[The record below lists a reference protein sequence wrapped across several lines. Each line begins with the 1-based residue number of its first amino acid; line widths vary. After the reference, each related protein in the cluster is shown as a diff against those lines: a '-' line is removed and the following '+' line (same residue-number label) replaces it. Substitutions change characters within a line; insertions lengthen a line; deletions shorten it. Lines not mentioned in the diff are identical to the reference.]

1 MIKLIRSIFIVIGAA
16 ITLVSWPQ
24 YAMSQND
31 ITPQIVTP
39 EIERLLDRLDSLL
52 VKTPGFVREKEE
64 RIRRTREIYARATD
78 LERRYWMAS
87 ELYDEYCAY
96 DSDSAIYYINK
107 AQEYARR
114 LNRQDLV
121 DEMELNKSYVFSA
134 TGLLDEANNC
144 IERLDPNKLP
154 PALAVKYCDRVLFL
168 STHRDQYMGVKRDT
182 EVYSLMVDSL
192 LQEMTKYIR
201 PEDPQY
207 CWLMG
212 WSNLN
217 QKDKAKAAIPKV
229 ARIVDATDYTTRG
242 NAMDAWVLSKMYDRV
257 GDQTNHLKY
266 LILSA
271 MADVRASNKEI
282 ASLEELASML
292 YTMGDLDRANSYINH
307 SIAYAN
313 SYKSRVRLG
322 QLAMLQEK
330 ILTAIHERSEKEAR
344 QNRIYLIALCIFI
357 GILILA
363 SVFMLRQN
371 RLLRKSRKAIN
382 DANKALGV
390 KVAELQETREELKEA
405 NAKLSEMYEKA
416 RENARQL
423 SEVNESKEQYIA
435 NIFGICSNYINKIDE
450 FRANLHHLL
459 AERKFEQVLRI
470 VKSPELSYEEIK
482 ELYSNFDE
490 IFLKIYPDFVAD
502 FNTLLRPE
510 ERIELKNPGKLTTE
524 LRIFALVRL
533 GLNDSIKIAKFLHC
547 SVQTVYN
554 TRQRTRNKAVGPRED
569 FAEAVRA
576 LGKPE
581 I

>member
-1 MIKLIRSIFIVIGAA
+1 MAMLA
-16 ITLVSWPQ
+16 WPWN
-24 YAMSQND
+24 AMAQND
-31 ITPQIVTP
+31 INPSIVTP
-39 EIERLLDRLDSLL
+39 EIERLLERLDSLL
-52 VKTPGFVREKEE
+52 VKTPGFVREKED
-64 RIRRTREIYARATD
+64 RIKRTRDIYNRTSD
-78 LERRYWMAS
+78 MERRYWLAS

-107 AQEYARR
+107 AQEYARK
-114 LNRQDLV
+114 LGRQDLV

-144 IERLDPNKLP
+144 LERLDVNRLP
-154 PALAVKYCDRVLFL
+154 PALAIKYCDRVLFL
-168 STHRDQYMGVKRDT
+168 STHRDQYMGVKRDK

-192 LQEMTKYIR
+192 LQEMTKYII

-217 QKDKAKAAIPKV
+217 QKEKAQEAIPKV
-229 ARIVDATDYTTRG
+229 SKIVNSTDYTTRS

-282 ASLEELASML
+282 ASLEELAGMM
-292 YTMGDLDRANSYINH
+292 YDIGYLDRANSYINH

-330 ILTAIHERSEKEAR
+330 ILMAIHQRSQQQAR
-344 QNRIYLIALCIFI
+344 QNRVYLIALCVFLAV
-357 GILILA
+357 LILA
-363 SVFMLRQN
+363 SVFILRQN
-371 RLLRKSRKAIN
+371 RLLRKSRKTLN
-382 DANKALGV
+382 DANSVLGEKV
-390 KVAELQETREELKEA
+390 KELSETREELKKA
-405 NAKLSEMYEKA
+405 NSKLSGMY
-416 RENARQL
+416 ENARDSAREL
-423 SEVNESKEQYIA
+423 SEINESKETYIA
-435 NIFGICSNYINKIDE
+435 NIFGLCSNYINKIDE

-459 AERKFEQVLRI
+459 AERKFEQVMRI

-482 ELYSNFDE
+482 ELYSNFDD
-490 IFLKIYPDFVAD
+490 IFLKIYPDFVD
-502 FNTLLRPE
+502 NFNTLLRPE

-533 GLNDSIKIAKFLHC
+533 GMNDSIKIAKFLHC

-554 TRQRTRNKAVGPRED
+554 TRQRTRNKAIVPRED
-569 FAEAVRA
+569 FADAVRA
-576 LGKPE
+576 LGKPA

>member
-1 MIKLIRSIFIVIGAA
+1 MAML
-16 ITLVSWPQ
+16 TWPWN
-24 YAMSQND
+24 AMAQND
-31 ITPQIVTP
+31 INPSIVTP
-39 EIERLLDRLDSLL
+39 EIERLLERLDSLL
-52 VKTPGFVREKEE
+52 VKTPGFVREKED
-64 RIRRTREIYARATD
+64 RIKRTRDIYNRTSD
-78 LERRYWMAS
+78 MERRYWLAS

-107 AQEYARR
+107 AQEYARK
-114 LNRQDLV
+114 LGRQDLV

-134 TGLLDEANNC
+134 TGLLDEANNSL
-144 IERLDPNKLP
+144 ERLDVNRLP
-154 PALAVKYCDRVLFL
+154 PALAIKYCDRVLFL

-192 LQEMTKYIR
+192 LQEMTKYIT

-217 QKDKAKAAIPKV
+217 QKEKAQEAIPKV
-229 ARIVDATDYTTRG
+229 SKIVNSTDYTTRS

-282 ASLEELASML
+282 ASLEELAGMM
-292 YTMGDLDRANSYINH
+292 YDIGYLDRANSYINH

-330 ILTAIHERSEKEAR
+330 ILMAIHQRSQQQAR
-344 QNRIYLIALCIFI
+344 QNRVYLIALCVFLAV
-357 GILILA
+357 LILA
-363 SVFMLRQN
+363 SVFILRQN
-371 RLLRKSRKAIN
+371 RLLRKSRKTLN
-382 DANKALGV
+382 DANSVLGEKV
-390 KVAELQETREELKEA
+390 KELSEIREELKKA
-405 NAKLSEMYEKA
+405 NSKLSGMY
-416 RENARQL
+416 ENARDSAREL
-423 SEVNESKEQYIA
+423 SEINESKETYIA
-435 NIFGICSNYINKIDE
+435 NIFGLCSNYINKIDE

-459 AERKFEQVLRI
+459 AERKFEQVMRI

-482 ELYSNFDE
+482 ELYSNFDD
-490 IFLKIYPDFVAD
+490 IFLKIYPDFVD
-502 FNTLLRPE
+502 NFNTLLRPE

-533 GLNDSIKIAKFLHC
+533 GMNDSIKIAKFLHC

-554 TRQRTRNKAVGPRED
+554 TRQRTRNKAIVPRED
-569 FAEAVRA
+569 FADAVRA
-576 LGKPE
+576 LGKPA

>member
-1 MIKLIRSIFIVIGAA
+1 MAMLA
-16 ITLVSWPQ
+16 WPWN
-24 YAMSQND
+24 AMAQND
-31 ITPQIVTP
+31 INPSIVTP
-39 EIERLLDRLDSLL
+39 EIERLLERLDSLL
-52 VKTPGFVREKEE
+52 VKTPGFVREKED
-64 RIRRTREIYARATD
+64 RIKRTRDIYNRTSD
-78 LERRYWMAS
+78 MERRYWLAS

-107 AQEYARR
+107 AQEYARK
-114 LNRQDLV
+114 LGRQDLV

-144 IERLDPNKLP
+144 LERLDVNRLP
-154 PALAVKYCDRVLFL
+154 PALAIKYCDRVLFL

-192 LQEMTKYIR
+192 LQEMTKYII

-217 QKDKAKAAIPKV
+217 QKEKAQEAIPKV
-229 ARIVDATDYTTRG
+229 SKIVNSTDYTTRS

-282 ASLEELASML
+282 ASLEELAGMM
-292 YTMGDLDRANSYINH
+292 YDIGYLDRANSYINH

-330 ILTAIHERSEKEAR
+330 ILMAIHQRSQQQAR
-344 QNRIYLIALCIFI
+344 QNRVYLIALCVFLAV
-357 GILILA
+357 LILA
-363 SVFMLRQN
+363 SVFILRQN
-371 RLLRKSRKAIN
+371 RLLRKSRKTLN
-382 DANKALGV
+382 DANSVLGEKV
-390 KVAELQETREELKEA
+390 KELSETREELKKA
-405 NAKLSEMYEKA
+405 NSKLSGMY
-416 RENARQL
+416 ENARDSAREL
-423 SEVNESKEQYIA
+423 SEINESKETYIA
-435 NIFGICSNYINKIDE
+435 NIFGLCSNYINKIDE

-459 AERKFEQVLRI
+459 AERKFEQVMRI

-482 ELYSNFDE
+482 ELYSNFDD
-490 IFLKIYPDFVAD
+490 IFLKIYPDFVD
-502 FNTLLRPE
+502 NFNTLLRPE

-533 GLNDSIKIAKFLHC
+533 GMNDSIKIAKFLHC

-554 TRQRTRNKAVGPRED
+554 TRQRTRNKAIVPRED
-569 FAEAVRA
+569 FADAVRA
-576 LGKPE
+576 LGKPA